1 MMLTGIITYGL
12 QLYFVLTISINHA
25 LGFLGG
31 KKKKKWSYN
40 KNGRKK

>member
-1 MMLTGIITYGL
+1 MLTGIITYGL

-31 KKKKKWSYN
+31 KRRRNGVTTRMGGKN
-40 KNGRKK
+40 K